1 MLRNIVQKL
10 AGSFGYKISKQV
22 PDTKEF
28 DADFLPLYQRCQPF
42 TMTSIERM
50 YALYKSIQYIA
61 QNKIQG
67 DFVEC
72 GVWRGGS
79 SMMIALSLLKFG
91 LTDRKI
97 YLYDTYEGMS
107 EPTEADKD
115 FKGETANTLLKAS
128 VKDKENSVWCLAGI
142 DDVRQNM
149 RFTQYPTELVHF
161 IKGKVEDMLPQQ
173 SPAAPLALLRL
184 DTDWYES
191 TRHELI
197 HLYPLLQGQGV
208 LILDDYGYWQ
218 GAKKAVDEYFEV
230 HPPLPLLN
238 RIDGTGRLAIK
249 PI

>member
-115 FKGETANTLLKAS
+115 FRGEAANTLLKAN

-161 IKGKVEDMLPQQ
+161 IKGKVEDTLPQQ
-173 SPAAPLALLRL
+173 SPSAPLALLRL

-218 GAKKAVDEYFEV
+218 GAKKAVDEYFEI